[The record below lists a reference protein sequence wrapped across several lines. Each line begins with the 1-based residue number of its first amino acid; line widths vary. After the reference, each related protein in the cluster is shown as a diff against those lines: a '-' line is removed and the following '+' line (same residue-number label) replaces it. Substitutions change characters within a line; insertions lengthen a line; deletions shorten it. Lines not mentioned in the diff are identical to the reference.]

1 MLKFIDNPYLIEEII
16 TIITLVTYFISK
28 ALTVKIV
35 RRFAKSNEVLEHRA
49 NLVIKYIN
57 LLIGMLS
64 SYLLIIIAWGVK
76 KEQILLFISSVF
88 AVVGVAS
95 FAQWS
100 ILSNVT
106 AGIVFFFSYPFK
118 IGDKIRIHDKDFPI
132 EAEIEDIKAFYILL
146 KSNEGELITFPNN
159 LLMQKG
165 ISIVN
170 EPIERS
176 EFTD

>member
-16 TIITLVTYFISK
+16 TLITLVTYFISK

-57 LLIGMLS
+57 LLIGFLA
-64 SYLLIIIAWGVK
+64 LFIIIIAWGVK
-76 KEQILLFISSVF
+76 KEQILLFISSIF
-88 AVVGVAS
+88 AVIGVAS

-106 AGIVFFFSYPFK
+106 AGIVIFFSYPFK

-170 EPIERS
+170 EPIERN

>member
-57 LLIGMLS
+57 LLIGMLA
-64 SYLLIIIAWGVK
+64 LFTIIIAWGVK

-106 AGIVFFFSYPFK
+106 AGIVIFFSYPFK
-118 IGDKIRIHDKDFPI
+118 IGDKIKILDKEFPI
-132 EAEIEDIKAFYILL
+132 EGEIEDIKAFYILL
-146 KSNEGELITFPNN
+146 KNSNGEIVTFPNN

-165 ISIVN
+165 ISIIN
-170 EPIERS
+170 EPIERK

>member
-16 TIITLVTYFISK
+16 TIITLVTYFISR

-57 LLIGMLS
+57 LLIGMLA
-64 SYLLIIIAWGVK
+64 LFTIIIAWGVK
-76 KEQILLFISSVF
+76 KDQILLFISSVF

-100 ILSNVT
+100 ILSNIT
-106 AGIVFFFSYPFK
+106 AGIVLFFSYPFK

-170 EPIERS
+170 EPIERN

>member
-1 MLKFIDNPYLIEEII
+1 MLKLIDNPYLIEEII

-57 LLIGMLS
+57 LLIGFLA
-64 SYLLIIIAWGVK
+64 LFIIIIAWGVK
-76 KEQILLFISSVF
+76 KEQILLFISSIF

-106 AGIVFFFSYPFK
+106 AGIVIFFSYPFK

-170 EPIERS
+170 EPIERN

>member
-57 LLIGMLS
+57 LLIGMLA
-64 SYLLIIIAWGVK
+64 LFTIIIAWGVK
-76 KEQILLFISSVF
+76 KDQILLFISSVF

-100 ILSNVT
+100 ILSNIT
-106 AGIVFFFSYPFK
+106 AGIVLFFSYPFK

>member
-16 TIITLVTYFISK
+16 TLITLVTYFISK

-57 LLIGMLS
+57 LLIGMLA
-64 SYLLIIIAWGVK
+64 LFTIIIAWGVK
-76 KEQILLFISSVF
+76 KDQILLFISSVF

-100 ILSNVT
+100 ILSNIT
-106 AGIVFFFSYPFK
+106 AGIVLFFSYPFK

-146 KSNEGELITFPNN
+146 KSNKGELITFPNN

-170 EPIERS
+170 EPIERN

>member
-1 MLKFIDNPYLIEEII
+1 MKLIDNPYLIEEII
-16 TIITLVTYFISK
+16 TLITLVTYFISK

-57 LLIGMLS
+57 LLIGMLA
-64 SYLLIIIAWGVK
+64 LFTIIIAWGVK
-76 KEQILLFISSVF
+76 KDQILLFISSVF

-100 ILSNVT
+100 ILSNIT
-106 AGIVFFFSYPFK
+106 AGIVLFFSYPFK

>member
-35 RRFAKSNEVLEHRA
+35 RRFAKTNEVLEHRA

-57 LLIGMLS
+57 ILIGMLA
-64 SYLLIIIAWGVK
+64 LFTIIIAWGVK

-106 AGIVFFFSYPFK
+106 AGVIIFFSYPFK
-118 IGDKIRIHDKDFPI
+118 IGDKIKILDKEFPI
-132 EAEIEDIKAFYILL
+132 EGEIEDIKAFYILL
-146 KSNEGELITFPNN
+146 KNINGEIVTFPNN

-170 EPIERS
+170 EPIERN

>member
-16 TIITLVTYFISK
+16 TIITLVTYFISR

-57 LLIGMLS
+57 LLIGMLA
-64 SYLLIIIAWGVK
+64 LFTIIIAWGVK
-76 KEQILLFISSVF
+76 KDQILLFISSVF

-100 ILSNVT
+100 ILSNIT
-106 AGIVFFFSYPFK
+106 AGIVLFFSYPFK

-146 KSNEGELITFPNN
+146 KSNKGELITFPNN

-170 EPIERS
+170 EPIERN

>member
-1 MLKFIDNPYLIEEII
+1 MLKIIDNPYLIEEII
-16 TIITLVTYFISK
+16 TLITLVTYFISK

-57 LLIGMLS
+57 LLIGMLA
-64 SYLLIIIAWGVK
+64 LFTIIIAWGVK
-76 KEQILLFISSVF
+76 KDQILLFISSVF

-100 ILSNVT
+100 ILSNIT
-106 AGIVFFFSYPFK
+106 AGIVLFFSYPFK

-170 EPIERS
+170 EPIERN

>member
-1 MLKFIDNPYLIEEII
+1 MFKFIDNPYLIQEIVTLI
-16 TIITLVTYFISK
+16 TIVVYFIAKS
-28 ALTVKIV
+28 LTAKIV
-35 RRFAKSNEVLEHRA
+35 RRFAKTNEVLEHRT

-57 LLIGMLS
+57 LLIGMLA
-64 SYLLIIIAWGVK
+64 LLTIIIAWGVK

-106 AGIVFFFSYPFK
+106 AGIVIFFSYPFK
-118 IGDKIRIHDKDFPI
+118 IGDKIKIIDKEFPI
-132 EAEIEDIKAFYILL
+132 EGEIEDIKAFYILL
-146 KSNEGELITFPNN
+146 KNNEGEIITFPNN

-170 EPIERS
+170 EPVEVS